1 MSVVSC
7 TAAGT
12 VSLACRVAL
21 AGQVKAV
28 QTGWEGSYSFQ
39 LGRQVLAAHAGCMVA
54 DARAAGPCCITAPR
68 ALLLPPH
75 MLGDTHLERAGEQVA
90 VVRQARGKGG
100 AIVEAARREQV
111 RRGG

>member
-1 MSVVSC
+1 
-7 TAAGT
+7 
-12 VSLACRVAL
+12 
-21 AGQVKAV
+21 
-28 QTGWEGSYSFQ
+28 
-39 LGRQVLAAHAGCMVA
+39 
-54 DARAAGPCCITAPR
+54 
-68 ALLLPPH
+68 